1 MAISAGETLSL
12 NNLAGAT
19 GFTQSSNV
27 SLGAIKGSPQAGD
40 NISLS
45 SFGVDSI
52 DSISGFTYA
61 VESESDQE
69 VLITHGLFLHHI
81 IQLEMFRDT

>member
-27 SLGAIKGSPQAGD
+27 SLGAIKGSPQE
-40 NISLS
+40 IIFHYLRLEW
-45 SFGVDSI
+45 I
-52 DSISGFTYA
+52 
-61 VESESDQE
+61 
-69 VLITHGLFLHHI
+69 VLIQLVDLH
-81 IQLEMFRDT
+81 MR

>member
-45 SFGVDSI
+45 SFGWIVV

-61 VESESDQE
+61 VEAQ
-69 VLITHGLFLHHI
+69 H
-81 IQLEMFRDT
+81 